1 MSEAVSYN
9 WRVLRSEG
17 KRLTALELAAVM
29 AYFEDHQAAPS
40 GYRIE
45 AIDWMNP
52 GRGVSKGRAKRRG
65 APTSTRD
72 ARDAMT
78 GHFYYVLRG
87 RLARV
92 RVGSVKR

>member
-9 WRVLRSEG
+9 WRVRRADG

-29 AYFEDHQAAPS
+29 AYFEDYRAAPS

-52 GRGVSKGRAKRRG
+52 ERSRGRRRRG
-65 APTSTRD
+65 GPATAHE
-72 ARDAMT
+72 ARAAMT
-78 GHFYYVLRG
+78 DHFYYVLRG
-87 RLARV
+87 RLTRV